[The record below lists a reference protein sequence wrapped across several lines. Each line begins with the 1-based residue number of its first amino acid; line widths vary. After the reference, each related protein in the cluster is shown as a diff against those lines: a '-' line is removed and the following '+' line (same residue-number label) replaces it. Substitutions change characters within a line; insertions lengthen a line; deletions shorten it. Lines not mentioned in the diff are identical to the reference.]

1 MTEPIRPREKA
12 LRQQMVGL
20 LPRIRRFARGLTK
33 DPDSADDLVQE
44 SCERALGRLN
54 QFAEDSRLD
63 SWLYRIVY
71 TRWIDRLRRGK
82 TRSAH
87 LALLEKDAAE
97 GAAGSAGAG
106 IEKLLDARDALTA
119 LPEEHRAA
127 VLLVGVEGY
136 SYAEAA
142 AVMDIP
148 VGTVA
153 SRVARGRS
161 MLAALMSSSP
171 PGVRPADYGPMEV
184 KK

>member
-1 MTEPIRPREKA
+1 MTETTRPREEA
-12 LRQQMVGL
+12 LREQMVGL

-33 DPDSADDLVQE
+33 DPDRADDLVQE
-44 SCERALGRLN
+44 ACERALGRLH

-71 TRWIDRLRRGK
+71 TRWIDRLRRSK

-87 LALLEKDAAE
+87 LALLNKQESE
-97 GAAGSAGAG
+97 EPAGNGTAGLD
-106 IEKLLDARDALTA
+106 KLLDVKDALAA
-119 LPEEHRAA
+119 LPQEHRAA
-127 VLLVGVEGY
+127 VLLVGVEGH

-142 AVMDIP
+142 AVMDVP

-161 MLAALMSSSP
+161 MLAEMLSP
-171 PGVRPADYGPMEV
+171 RSGGVQGKGYGVMEV

>member
-1 MTEPIRPREKA
+1 MQATTLREEA
-12 LRQQMVGL
+12 LRDQIVGL

-33 DPDSADDLVQE
+33 DPYRADDLVQE
-44 SCERALGRLN
+44 ACERALERLH

-71 TRWIDRLRRGK
+71 TRWIDRLRRSK

-87 LALLEKDAAE
+87 LALLEKDASE
-97 GAAGSAGAG
+97 GAASNAAAG
-106 IEKLLDARDALTA
+106 IERLMDVRDALAA
-119 LPEEHRAA
+119 LPQEHRAA
-127 VLLVGVEGY
+127 VLLVGVEGH

-161 MLAALMSSSP
+161 ILAEMLSP
-171 PGVRPADYGPMEV
+171 RPGDAKAQGYGVMEV

>member
-1 MTEPIRPREKA
+1 MAEAFHPREEA

-20 LPRIRRFARGLTK
+20 LPRIRRFAWGLTK
-33 DPDSADDLVQE
+33 DPDRADDLVQE
-44 SCERALGRLN
+44 ACERALERLH
-54 QFAEDSRLD
+54 QFADRSRLD

-71 TRWIDRLRRGK
+71 TRWIDRLRRSK

-87 LALLEKDAAE
+87 LSLMEKEAVEDST
-97 GAAGSAGAG
+97 GNTSG
-106 IEKLLDARDALTA
+106 IERLVDVRDALAA
-119 LPEEHRAA
+119 LPQEHRAA
-127 VLLVGVEGY
+127 VLLVGVEGH

-142 AVMDIP
+142 AVMDVP

-161 MLAALMSSSP
+161 MLAEMLSP
-171 PGVRPADYGPMEV
+171 RSAGRQGKGYGVMEV

>member
-1 MTEPIRPREKA
+1 
-12 LRQQMVGL
+12 MVSL

-33 DPDSADDLVQE
+33 DPDKADDLVQE
-44 SCERALGRLN
+44 ACERALGRLH

-71 TRWIDRLRRGK
+71 TRWIDRLRRSK

-87 LALLEKDAAE
+87 LALLEKNAAE
-97 GAAGSAGAG
+97 SASGSAVG
-106 IEKLLDARDALTA
+106 IDRLVDVRDALAA
-119 LPEEHRAA
+119 LPQEHRAA
-127 VLLVGVEGY
+127 VLLVGVEGH

-161 MLAALMSSSP
+161 MLAEILASQP
-171 PGVRPADYGPMEV
+171 VGKQGKAFGIMEV